1 MSMPNTD
8 TEVSYE
14 LTAFYTSSSR
24 WTLDF
29 DLKDVYEWY
38 VKWDTLYVKHHEND
52 AVFVKYHPNYSA
64 FADEGLKHPESLWIE
79 DEEVR
84 V

>member
-1 MSMPNTD
+1 MSRPNTE

-29 DLKDVYEWY
+29 DLKDVYE
-38 VKWDTLYVKHHEND
+38 
-52 AVFVKYHPNYSA
+52 
-64 FADEGLKHPESLWIE
+64 
-79 DEEVR
+79 
-84 V
+84 

>member
-1 MSMPNTD
+1 MSRPNTE

-38 VKWDTLYVKHHEND
+38 VKWDTLYVKHQESD
-52 AVFVKYHPNYSA
+52 ADFFEYEPEYSA
-64 FADEGLKHPESLWIE
+64 FDSETMKHPESLFI
-79 DEEVR
+79 DYEEGKV
-84 V
+84 

>member
-1 MSMPNTD
+1 MSRLNTE

-38 VKWDTLYVKHHEND
+38 VKWDTLYVKHQESD
-52 AVFVKYHPNYSA
+52 ADFFEYEPEYSA
-64 FADEGLKHPESLWIE
+64 FDSETMKHPESLFI
-79 DEEVR
+79 DYEEVK